1 MESLDSLEHNLRELL
16 NRYEAQQ
23 QQITALQEENRR
35 QREEIIR
42 THAEL
47 VKLKSDYNHLHT
59 AHALVAN
66 DVDDEERARARHQP
80 DCPSGQG
87 YRGTE
92 TVTEQRKQHIT
103 LQLDAHHI
111 SLNVPADA
119 EELYRRACDMLNDR
133 YRFYQRKMPLQSAEQ
148 VWVYVALEM
157 AVNLHADAH
166 AHRLEPV
173 DEKLQELN
181 QLIINTLNK

>member
-1 MESLDSLEHNLRELL
+1 M
-16 NRYEAQQ
+16 
-23 QQITALQEENRR
+23 
-35 QREEIIR
+35 
-42 THAEL
+42 
-47 VKLKSDYNHLHT
+47 
-59 AHALVAN
+59 
-66 DVDDEERARARHQP
+66 
-80 DCPSGQG
+80 
-87 YRGTE
+87 
-92 TVTEQRKQHIT
+92 TEQRKQHIT

-173 DEKLQELN
+173 DTKLQELN